1 MNLKRWIGA
10 FILVASLGGLT
21 ACGDSNASYQDGTYE
36 GQSSVYTSE
45 DGSDD
50 DSGYGVVSLTI
61 KDGAITACTYQ
72 TYEPDGTLKDES
84 YGMEGGKIANR
95 DYYNKAQKAVAAC
108 EEYASQLV
116 QSGSAKDVDAI
127 TGATINHDLFREA
140 VDDAMS
146 KAKAAG

>member
-10 FILVASLGGLT
+10 LMIAASLGGLT
-21 ACGDSNASYQDGTYE
+21 ACGDKNVSYQDGTYE
-36 GQSSVYTSE
+36 GKSSVYTSE

-50 DSGYGVVSLTI
+50 NNGYGEVSITI
-61 KDGAITACTYQ
+61 KDGAVTACTYQ

-140 VDDAMS
+140 VDDALS
-146 KAKAAG
+146 GAKAAG